1 MANFELNAELR
12 EVKGTSASRRLRREE
27 GLTPAIVY
35 GAGKEV
41 TQVTM
46 QLKDLNKAFENE
58 GFFSHIVQLNV
69 AGTVENVLVKDV
81 QRHPFRPIVMHV
93 DFLRVNN
100 DTIIKQHIPL
110 HFINEDECKGVK
122 LQGGKITHVMSDVE
136 VICAAGV
143 LPEFIEVDLATAEVG
158 TLIHLS
164 DLVMPEGVKV
174 LALTHGADHDAS
186 VVSVA
191 VPKGA
196 AADEEEAGEE
206 AAPAAE

>member
-46 QLKDLNKAFENE
+46 QLKDLNKAFEDE
-58 GFFSHIVQLNV
+58 GFFSHLVKLNV
-69 AGTVENVLVKDV
+69 AGTVETVLIKDV
-81 QRHPFRPIVMHV
+81 QRHPFRPIIMHV

-110 HFINEDECKGVK
+110 HFINEEACKGVK
-122 LQGGKITHVMSDVE
+122 LQGGKITHTISDVE

-143 LPEFIEVDLATAEVG
+143 LPEFIEVDMTDIEVG
-158 TLIHLS
+158 TIIHLS
-164 DLVMPEGVKV
+164 ELKLSEGVKI

-196 AADEEEAGEE
+196 AADEEEASEE
-206 AAPAAE
+206 AAAE